1 MYALVDAVSFYA
13 SAEKVFD
20 PSIRN
25 KPVVV
30 LTNNDGCICA
40 VCPIARRLGIPKF
53 KPYFQIKALLQKHGV
68 VVRSSNY
75 ELYADLSERMMNV
88 IARYCDNQYVYS
100 IDESFLLFKNYG
112 GVIKDWHQYGHEI
125 RRAIWKETRLPVG
138 VGFGTTSTL
147 AKAANHAAKKLA
159 GYNGVAIIDNAQ
171 SAQSILQKMDVNEV
185 WGVGRKISQRL
196 KLQNIHTAHQLSMQS
211 PRVMRKQFSVLTE
224 RTVNE
229 LNGVSC
235 LTWDDIKE
243 PKQEIFSTRSFGQ
256 RIVDIHSL
264 QAALTTHGAI
274 VAKKVRQQSSLIK
287 KLLIFASNSP
297 HDEYFYKQAM
307 VYKFP
312 VATDNSC
319 DIATAINIVL
329 NDIFMTG
336 VLFYRCGVGAI
347 ELESRAFQQADLFC
361 PDNANPILMNCLDT
375 INNRYGQG
383 TLALAAERQSDSWQM
398 KRHFLSPQY
407 TSNWQDIPK
416 ITC

>member
-88 IARYCDNQYVYS
+88 ISRYCDNQYIYS
-100 IDESFLLFKNYG
+100 IDESFLQFKNYTG
-112 GVIKDWHQYGHEI
+112 IIKDWHQYGHEI

-171 SAQSILQKMDVNEV
+171 SAKDILAKMDVNEV
-185 WGVGRKISQRL
+185 WGIGTKISQRL
-196 KLQNIHTAHQLSMQS
+196 KQQNINTAHELSMQC
-211 PRVMRKQFSVLTE
+211 PKAMRKQFSVITE

-235 LTWDDIKE
+235 FTWDDVKE
-243 PKQEIFSTRSFGQ
+243 PKREIFSTRSFGQ

-264 QAALTTHGAI
+264 HAALTTHSAI
-274 VAKKVRQQSSLIK
+274 VAKKVRRQSSLIK
-287 KLLIFASNSP
+287 KLLIFASSSP
-297 HDEYFYKQAM
+297 HDENYYKQAI
-307 VYKFP
+307 VYRFP

-319 DIATAINIVL
+319 DIAKAVSLVL
-329 NDIFMTG
+329 ADIYIQG

-347 ELESRAFQQADLFC
+347 ELESRRYQQPDLFL
-361 PDNANPILMNCLDT
+361 PDNSNPILMNCLDS

-383 TLALAAERQSDSWQM
+383 TLTLGAEGKSNSWEM

-407 TSNWQDIPK
+407 TSNWRDIPK
-416 ITC
+416 IRC